1 MARQRG
7 GKGGRGT
14 AKAQRPKPKAAK
26 ATTKSASKATTKS
39 VAKAARTA
47 KTAKTTRTAKTTGTG
62 RPKRTAAKP
71 ARVIQKSM
79 PAADVTAGLEPTL
92 QEVQERAY
100 QIYLARNGAPGDSTS
115 DWLQAERE
123 LRDPRTARTTS
134 RKRKSRS
141 R

>member
-1 MARQRG
+1 M
-7 GKGGRGT
+7 
-14 AKAQRPKPKAAK
+14 
-26 ATTKSASKATTKS
+26 
-39 VAKAARTA
+39 A
-47 KTAKTTRTAKTTGTG
+47 KTAKTTRTAKTG

-79 PAADVTAGLEPTL
+79 PAADVTAGLEPTF

-100 QIYLARNGAPGDSTS
+100 LIYLARNGAPGDSTS

-123 LRDPRTARTTS
+123 LQDLRTARATS

-141 R
+141 G